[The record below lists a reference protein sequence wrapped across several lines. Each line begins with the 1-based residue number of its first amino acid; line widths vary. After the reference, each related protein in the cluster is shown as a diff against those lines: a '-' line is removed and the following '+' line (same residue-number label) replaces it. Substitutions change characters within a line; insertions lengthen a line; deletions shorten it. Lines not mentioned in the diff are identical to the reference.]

1 MKPDHDI
8 EKYMDQNLLNQND
21 DTNIK
26 VASAIESLNKAANM
40 LDLIKEN
47 ISSEIVTR
55 VIESVSN
62 KLESG
67 K

>member
-8 EKYMDQNLLNQND
+8 AKYMDQNLLNQND